1 MLDFP
6 GVTGIKLLIA
16 QARYAAYHGRQEACY
31 PGPIQ
36 AV

>member
-1 MLDFP
+1 MKKP
-6 GVTGIKLLIA
+6 IGSPAQVENVALLTKDDKV
-16 QARYAAYHGRQEACY
+16 ACY